1 MFFVRI
7 EGSFMYNKAELFEDL
22 KALGAPRDKIVI
34 MHSAYSLL
42 GEFEGG
48 PRAFLDALIEY
59 FTAEGGLF
67 CIPTHTW
74 GLLGETDLFLDMTE
88 KYTNLGLLPRLA
100 LEDGRGVRSE
110 NPTHSI
116 VVFDDK
122 ERAEELVECEKWVT
136 TPTSPDG
143 FYGALLSECGYVLL
157 LGVTQTSNTFLH
169 AVDEILGIS
178 CRMSDEPL
186 PARVKRSDG
195 SIVEREFYMYNEE
208 GGDVSCLFDKFS
220 LAFDYRGTVKRGKV
234 GGAPAILCDAAAM
247 TDTVELIYSRSGDID
262 PLGDNIPIPPKWY
275 I

>member
-1 MFFVRI
+1 
-7 EGSFMYNKAELFEDL
+7 MYNKAELFENL
-22 KALGAPRDKIVI
+22 KALGAPRNKIVI
-34 MHSAYSLL
+34 MHSAYSLV

-48 PRAFLDALIEY
+48 PQAFLDGLIEY

-116 VVFDDK
+116 VVFGDR

-143 FYGALLSECGYVLL
+143 FYGAFLSECGYILL
-157 LGVTQTSNTFLH
+157 IGVTQTSNTFLH
-169 AVDEILGIS
+169 AVDEILGIPGRI
-178 CRMSDEPL
+178 CDDPL
-186 PARVKRSDG
+186 PARVKRADG
-195 SIVEREFYMYNEE
+195 SIVSREFYIYNEE
-208 GGDVSCLFDKFS
+208 GGDISCLFDKFS
-220 LAFDYRGTVKRGKV
+220 LAFDYRGAVKRGKV
-234 GGAPAILCDAAAM
+234 GDAPAILCDAAAM
-247 TDTVELIYSRSGDID
+247 TDLVELIYSRSGDID
-262 PLGDNIPIPPKWY
+262 PLGDDVPISPKWY
-275 I
+275 V